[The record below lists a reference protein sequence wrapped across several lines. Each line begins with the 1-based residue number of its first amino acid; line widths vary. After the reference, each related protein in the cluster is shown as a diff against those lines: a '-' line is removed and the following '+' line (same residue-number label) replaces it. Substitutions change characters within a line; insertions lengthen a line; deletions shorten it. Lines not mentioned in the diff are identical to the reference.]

1 MYKYNLAITGEQ
13 NLSEEEVYNLLQDR
27 ISDGVICVRTIDG
40 NSTLLKGE
48 VKIKLI
54 KTSEQLNYK

>member
-13 NLSEEEVYNLLQDR
+13 NLSEEEVYNLLQGR
-27 ISDGVICVRTIDG
+27 ISDGVICVRTVDG
-40 NSTLLKGE
+40 NSTILKGE

>member
-27 ISDGVICVRTIDG
+27 ISDGVICVRTVDG
-40 NSTLLKGE
+40 NSTILKGE

>member
-27 ISDGVICVRTIDG
+27 ISDGVICVRTVDG
-40 NSTLLKGE
+40 NSTILKGE
-48 VKIKLI
+48 EKIKLI

>member
-13 NLSEEEVYNLLQDR
+13 NLSEEDVYNLLQDR
-27 ISDGVICVRTIDG
+27 ISDGVICVRTVDG
-40 NSTLLKGE
+40 NSTILKGE

>member
-13 NLSEEEVYNLLQDR
+13 NLSEEDVYNLLQDR
-27 ISDGVICVRTIDG
+27 ISDGVICVRTVDG
-40 NSTLLKGE
+40 NSTILKGE

-54 KTSEQLNYK
+54 KTFKQLNYK

>member
-13 NLSEEEVYNLLQDR
+13 NLSEEDVYNLLKDR
-27 ISDGVICVRTIDG
+27 ISDGVICVRTVDG
-40 NSTLLKGE
+40 NSTILKGE

>member
-27 ISDGVICVRTIDG
+27 ISDGVICVRTVDG
-40 NSTLLKGE
+40 NSTILKGE
-48 VKIKLI
+48 VKIKII